1 MQYDRGVKSV
11 TLGILLLCSCSGKSE
26 TKPSPK
32 PADASIDAASAP
44 PPIDAALSRFLVNDK
59 QSSFGRS
66 IEIQPRTAHCPKLE
80 WRPEPK
86 TVAITK
92 CKDQSLADQIPLLRD
107 MVSFARGTDPTF
119 DEVRIVGSVDF
130 YSWPELGRRYIEYA
144 KTHPWNRD
152 KQSLN
157 AWVVEAGQK
166 GDMFPEYAAIFQR
179 KPKLS
184 SAEKC
189 SAGRRT
195 SSDAAGVFVRE
206 NGATT
211 NVMIPLG
218 CAMGVIE
225 LDR

>member
-1 MQYDRGVKSV
+1 MQYDRRVRSV
-11 TLGILLLCSCSGKSE
+11 TLGIVLLASCSGKSE

-32 PADASIDAASAP
+32 PADAAPALDAAP
-44 PPIDAALSRFLVNDK
+44 PPVDAAPFAIVETK
-59 QSSFGRS
+59 EPFGASTLIR
-66 IEIQPRTAHCPKLE
+66 PPAATCPALE
-80 WRPEPK
+80 WRREPK
-86 TVAITK
+86 TVVIKK
-92 CKDQSLADQIPLLRD
+92 CKDQPLADQIPMLRD
-107 MVSFARGTDPTF
+107 MVSYIRGVDRTF
-119 DEVRIVGSVDF
+119 DEVRIVGSID
-130 YSWPELGRRYIEYA
+130 YYGWPELGRRYIEYA
-144 KTHPWNRD
+144 KTHPWNRE

-195 SSDAAGVFVRE
+195 DSDDSGKFVRE

-218 CAMGVIE
+218 CAMGFIE
-225 LDR
+225 LER